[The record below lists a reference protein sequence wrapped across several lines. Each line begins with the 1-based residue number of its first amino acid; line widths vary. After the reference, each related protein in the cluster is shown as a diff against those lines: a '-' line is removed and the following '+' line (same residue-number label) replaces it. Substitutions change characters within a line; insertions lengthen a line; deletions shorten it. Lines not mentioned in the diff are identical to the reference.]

1 MEERNCK
8 HYLIFIYN
16 ILNMEVHHHSHKPKN
31 WKEYITEFFM
41 LFLAV
46 FAGFLAESYLE
57 YRTERHKEHDYLASM
72 VKDLQLDTA
81 DMNYKIKNMTMLI
94 DTAEAI
100 SHVLTKK
107 DITRHD
113 AYRIYNDAIFLETK
127 DCFLQ
132 FANGTID
139 QLRNAGGFRVI
150 LNKEINNK
158 IKDYIVEQGRL
169 SLQADLFRTEWTN
182 SKHQKLNLLHT
193 YIYISNWKD
202 FNNLVIKVDETSLD
216 QIKNSTGNYFLSSD
230 RKDLIKYANSIRSQN
245 GYLQVYKII
254 TKSQIQKATELI
266 KLIQE
271 EIK

>member
-1 MEERNCK
+1 
-8 HYLIFIYN
+8 
-16 ILNMEVHHHSHKPKN
+16 MEVHHHSHKPKN
-31 WKEYITEFFM
+31 WKEYITEFLM

-202 FNNLVIKVDETSLD
+202 FNNLIIKVDEASID
-216 QIKNSTGNYFLSSD
+216 EIKNSSGNYFLSSD
-230 RKDLIKYANSIRSQN
+230 RKDLLKYANSIRSQN

>member
-1 MEERNCK
+1 
-8 HYLIFIYN
+8 
-16 ILNMEVHHHSHKPKN
+16 MEVHHHSHHPKK
-31 WKEYITEFFM
+31 WKEYISEFFM
-41 LFLAV
+41 LFMAV
-46 FAGFLAESYLE
+46 FAGFMAESYLE
-57 YRTERHKEHDYLASM
+57 YRAERHKEHDYLVSM

-81 DMNYKIKNMTMLI
+81 DMNYKMKNMTMLL
-94 DTAEAI
+94 DTSETI

-107 DITRHD
+107 EITNYD
-113 AYRIYNDAIFLETK
+113 AYQIYNEAVFLETK

-150 LNKEINNK
+150 LNKEINDK
-158 IKDYIVEQGRL
+158 IKDYIIEQGRL
-169 SLQADLFRTEWTN
+169 SLQTELFRTEWNN
-182 SKHQKLNLLHT
+182 SKHQKIDLLHT
-193 YIYISNWKD
+193 YIYKVNWED
-202 FNNLVIKVDETSLD
+202 FINLKVKVDESSLD
-216 QIKNSTGNYFLSSD
+216 EIKNSTGSYFLSSD
-230 RKDLIKYANSIRSQN
+230 RKDLLKYANSIRSLN

>member
-1 MEERNCK
+1 
-8 HYLIFIYN
+8 
-16 ILNMEVHHHSHKPKN
+16 MEVHHHTHNPKN

-46 FAGFLAESYLE
+46 FAGFLAESYLD

-81 DMNYKIKNMTMLI
+81 DMNNKMKNMTMLI
-94 DTAEAI
+94 DTSEAI
-100 SHVLTKK
+100 IHLLTKK
-107 DITRHD
+107 DITRYNTYQIYDD
-113 AYRIYNDAIFLETK
+113 AVFLETK

-150 LNKEINNK
+150 LNKEINDK
-158 IKDYIVEQGRL
+158 IKDYIIEQSRL
-169 SLQADLFRTEWTN
+169 SLQTELFRTEWTN

-193 YIYISNWKD
+193 YIYKSNWKD
-202 FNNLVIKVDETSLD
+202 LNNLIIKVDEASLD
-216 QIKNSTGNYFLSSD
+216 EIKRSTGSYFLSSD
-230 RKDLIKYANSIRSQN
+230 RKDLLKYANSIRSQN

-254 TKSQIQKATELI
+254 TKSQIQKAIALI
-266 KLIQE
+266 KLIQA
-271 EIK
+271 EI

>member
-1 MEERNCK
+1 
-8 HYLIFIYN
+8 
-16 ILNMEVHHHSHKPKN
+16 MEVHHHTHHPKK
-31 WKEYITEFFM
+31 WKEYISEFFM
-41 LFLAV
+41 LFMAV

-57 YRTERHKEHDYLASM
+57 YRAERHKEHDYLVSM

-81 DMNYKIKNMTMLI
+81 DMNYKMKNMTMLI
-94 DTAEAI
+94 DTSNTVI
-100 SHVLTKK
+100 HLLTKK
-107 DITRHD
+107 DISKTEVYQI
-113 AYRIYNDAIFLETK
+113 YRNAIFLETK

-150 LNKEINNK
+150 LNKEINDK
-158 IKDYIVEQGRL
+158 IKDYIIDQGRL
-169 SLQADLFRTEWTN
+169 SLQTELFRTEWTN

-193 YIYISNWKD
+193 YIYNSNWKD
-202 FNNLVIKVDETSLD
+202 FNNLTIKVNETSLD
-216 QIKNSTGNYFLSSD
+216 EIKSSTGSYFLSSD
-230 RKDLIKYANSIRSQN
+230 RKDLLKYANSIRSQN

>member
-1 MEERNCK
+1 
-8 HYLIFIYN
+8 
-16 ILNMEVHHHSHKPKN
+16 MEVHHHSHHPKK
-31 WKEYITEFFM
+31 WKEYISEFFM
-41 LFLAV
+41 LFMAV

-57 YRTERHKEHDYLASM
+57 YRAERHKEHDYLVSM

-81 DMNYKIKNMTMLI
+81 DMNHKMKNMTMLL
-94 DTAEAI
+94 DTSEAI
-100 SHVLTKK
+100 SHLLTKR
-107 DITRHD
+107 DITKYD
-113 AYRIYNDAIFLETK
+113 AYQIYNDAVFLETK

-150 LNKEINNK
+150 LNKEINDK
-158 IKDYIVEQGRL
+158 IKDYIIDQGRL
-169 SLQADLFRTEWTN
+169 SLQTELFRTEWTN

-193 YIYISNWKD
+193 YIYNSNWKD
-202 FNNLVIKVDETSLD
+202 FNNLTIKVNETSLD
-216 QIKNSTGNYFLSSD
+216 EIKSSTGSYFLSSD
-230 RKDLIKYANSIRSQN
+230 RKDLLKYANSIRSQN